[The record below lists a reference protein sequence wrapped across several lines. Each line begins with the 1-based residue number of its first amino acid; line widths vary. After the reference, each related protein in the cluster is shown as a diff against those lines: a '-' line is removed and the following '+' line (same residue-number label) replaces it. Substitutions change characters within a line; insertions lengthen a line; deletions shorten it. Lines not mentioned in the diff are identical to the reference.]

1 MRSLSLPFVCCL
13 LFIVCCWSF
22 VVWRFFIVVQCLLFV
37 DRLLFAIVVG
47 ARCLLLMSV
56 FDVGCL
62 LFVVYVLLFSVH

>member
-1 MRSLSLPFVCCL
+1 MRSFSLPFVCGS

-22 VVWRFFIVVQCLLFV
+22 VVWRFCIVVYCLLFV
-37 DRLLFAIVVG
+37 DRLLFVVVVG

-62 LFVVYVLLFSVH
+62 LFAVYVLLFALH